1 MGIRAFSTLGD
12 CLQHANHGHI
22 MWWFGVVNGFASLM
36 EASLGYSHPP
46 QAAHGVME
54 ASGLSRTLL
63 VLVE

>member
-1 MGIRAFSTLGD
+1 
-12 CLQHANHGHI
+12 